1 MKEDAN
7 GFARGTTRES
17 VVNGFLPEFHSKGS
31 NRRVRD
37 ELRETNKLKVEGTES
52 SVGVL
57 YWRGDEAANE
67 MSIIV
72 AVSKKCQIRLFK
84 NIVHLTVTVSSSI
97 FLQIQHQHL

>member
-1 MKEDAN
+1 VKEDAN

-17 VVNGFLPEFHSKGS
+17 VVNGFLPEFHSEGS
-31 NRRVRD
+31 NRGVRN

-57 YWRGDEAANE
+57 YWRGDKAANE

-72 AVSKKCQIRLFK
+72 AVL
-84 NIVHLTVTVSSSI
+84 
-97 FLQIQHQHL
+97 